1 MGRNLI
7 MLGIAV
13 LVVLLIT
20 LIVIGFLS
28 GISDPLAWIS
38 LAILTAVILAHNK
51 IIGSRYLTWKDSYS
65 VGIESIDNDHKKLIH
80 LINNL
85 QTAIDYKTDAQF
97 ERQTLDDVIDYTAYH
112 FTREEGLMENNDYP
126 DFVPHKAKH
135 EEMIGKI
142 NELVEAYEKD
152 ESGAIESLLAYL
164 KSWLIKHINGTDQAY
179 SEFLI
184 SKGVK

>member
-7 MLGIAV
+7 MLGMAI
-13 LVVLLIT
+13 LVVSLIA

-28 GISDPLAWIS
+28 GISNPLQWIA
-38 LAILTAVILAHNK
+38 LAVLVTVILAHNK
-51 IIGSRYLTWKDSYS
+51 IVKSRYLTWKDSYS
-65 VGIESIDNDHKKLIH
+65 VGIESIDNDHKKLLH

-85 QTAIDYKTDAQF
+85 QTAVDYKTDRLF
-97 ERQTLDDVIDYTAYH
+97 EKQTLDEVIDYTHYH
-112 FTREEGLMENNDYP
+112 FRREEGLMENNGYP

-135 EEMIGKI
+135 EEMIGKV
-142 NELVEAYEKD
+142 NEYVQAYDKGEP
-152 ESGAIESLLAYL
+152 GAIESLLAYL
-164 KSWLIKHINGTDQAY
+164 KTWLISHINGTDKEY